1 MLPTE
6 LYSYRKGDARRNGP
20 RGPDQEKSIMVNEQV
35 RHHDESGGL
44 ASLFVAM
51 VELGDATTKFT
62 VNQIQN
68 GVDVFMDPGRA
79 LDRMRR
85 SINNFSAAM
94 YRSARPDREH
104 HEPETDKDLT
114 GRHYAVSEERGANGH
129 NGGTSHQAAEHEKH
143 TAAGEHTE
151 HANRTRK

>member
-1 MLPTE
+1 MVN
-6 LYSYRKGDARRNGP
+6 DQIRRN
-20 RGPDQEKSIMVNEQV
+20 
-35 RHHDESGGL
+35 DESGGI

-85 SINNFSAAM
+85 SINNFSDAM
-94 YRSARPDREH
+94 YRSARPERDH
-104 HEPETDKDLT
+104 HEMDTDKDLA
-114 GRHYAVSEERGANGH
+114 GRHHAGSSEPSEAPEH
-129 NGGTSHQAAEHEKH
+129 NGKNQKHTTAEHEH
-143 TAAGEHTE
+143 VSHP
-151 HANRTRK
+151 RKS